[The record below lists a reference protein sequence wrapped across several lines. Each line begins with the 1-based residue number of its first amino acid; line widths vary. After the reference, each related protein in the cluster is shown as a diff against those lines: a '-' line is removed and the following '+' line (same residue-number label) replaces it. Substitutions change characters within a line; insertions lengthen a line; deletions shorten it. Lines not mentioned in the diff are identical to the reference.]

1 VRVQVHFFYTCD
13 SNLTRSEPGLGA
25 GFIFH
30 PQVHPKPQKIRN
42 PEEKNRKEIK
52 KTQKEPI
59 YKTRLAPEPDTK
71 ADGFRCQ
78 IQPDYIFSWVGFSVN
93 PTHCHPYP
101 RVVQVC
107 CGRFH
112 IRNAHLS
119 SSEHLSSFDVF
130 PLAYIVCWGLGINR
144 QVKETAA
151 AANP

>member
-1 VRVQVHFFYTCD
+1 VQAQE
-13 SNLTRSEPGLGA
+13 RGEPGTTCGNSA
-25 GFIFH
+25 DQTESTSGEGRKFCAT
-30 PQVHPKPQKIRN
+30 PRRCPSRGN
-42 PEEKNRKEIK
+42 PRD
-52 KTQKEPI
+52 Q
-59 YKTRLAPEPDTK
+59 TRLDLAGLYRLPHAAATPRFSSVMRRSHSRL
-71 ADGFRCQ
+71 GFHFQATPMAGTCRRLC
-78 IQPDYIFSWVGFSVN
+78 S
-93 PTHCHPYP
+93 
-101 RVVQVC
+101 RVVQAC